1 MSEYQLQPNSEYYYY
16 YPTGQNY
23 NYYSYYSSNIYT
35 KFNSVNENQAI
46 PFNSSLNDSTN
57 SSNSNSSIL
66 EKRKQRRVRTT
77 FSSTQLK
84 ELEKSFNETHYPD
97 IYTREEI
104 AIRIDLTE
112 ARVQVWFQNRRAKF
126 RKNERKNKNL
136 KKKTKNANNKWLLPS
151 NLVNSTS
158 PLSVSSYTILTST
171 PTVSPS
177 QTVNKL

>member
-16 YPTGQNY
+16 YPTAQDY
-23 NYYSYYSSNIYT
+23 NYYPYYSSSGYT
-35 KFNSVNENQAI
+35 KLNVNENQT
-46 PFNSSLNDSTN
+46 NLYYSSLNDSTN
-57 SSNSNSSIL
+57 SSNSSIL

-104 AIRIDLTE
+104 AIRTDLTE

-126 RKNERKNKNL
+126 RKHERQNKNL
-136 KKKTKNANNKWLLPS
+136 KKKIKNTNNKWLLPS
-151 NLVNSTS
+151 NLINSTS
-158 PLSVSSYTILTST
+158 PLSVSSSTILTST
-171 PTVSPS
+171 PTVSPC
-177 QTVNKL
+177 QIVDK